1 LKNASI
7 FRERAIEKYIQRK
20 EQHTILQ
27 LVSPRVSLFLW
38 VLVLLFFSGVVLIWS
53 VQLPITVSGMGVV
66 IQQNTATKPVK
77 QETIVLLILSPD
89 QLPNLRVG
97 QPVTITAGP
106 ANSSFTSS
114 IERVETGVMNPTQVR
129 TQFNLQGTLAQAITG
144 PSAIATVQVAPGTQ
158 AMTYLGSQGQAQ
170 IQIGSESV
178 LSLLPGFN
186 QITMTNFS
194 GLLATIENF
203 FISLPGFFKTLLK
216 N

>member
-1 LKNASI
+1 M
-7 FRERAIEKYIQRK
+7 
-20 EQHTILQ
+20 
-27 LVSPRVSLFLW
+27 
-38 VLVLLFFSGVVLIWS
+38 
-53 VQLPITVSGMGVV
+53 VSGMGVV
-66 IQQNTATKPVK
+66 IQQNTTTKPVK

-89 QLPNLRVG
+89 QLANIRVG

-106 ANSSFTSS
+106 AKSSFTSS
-114 IERVETGVMNPTQVR
+114 IEHVETGVMNPDQVR
-129 TQFNLQGTLAQAITG
+129 TQFKLQGTLAQVITG

-158 AMTYLGSQGQAQ
+158 AMTYLGSQCQAQ
-170 IQIGSESV
+170 VQIGSESV

-186 QITMTNFS
+186 QITMTNFN